1 MRERVLVPL
10 RPVVDKGK
18 FALEGLTSFAQM
30 ARDLRT
36 PLMYFWIVRLH
47 ARIPSLSNSPRI
59 RSAQKTPILVCHLLA
74 QCDRLW
80 RHLRLSRIS
89 L

>member
-1 MRERVLVPL
+1 MPKPPSHDSE
-10 RPVVDKGK
+10 
-18 FALEGLTSFAQM
+18 EGLTSFAQM

-36 PLMYFWIVRLH
+36 LFMYFWIVRLH
-47 ARIPSLSNSPRI
+47 TRIPSLSNSPWI
-59 RSAQKTPILVCHLLA
+59 RLAQKTPILVCHLLD

-80 RHLRLSRIS
+80 RDLRLSRIS